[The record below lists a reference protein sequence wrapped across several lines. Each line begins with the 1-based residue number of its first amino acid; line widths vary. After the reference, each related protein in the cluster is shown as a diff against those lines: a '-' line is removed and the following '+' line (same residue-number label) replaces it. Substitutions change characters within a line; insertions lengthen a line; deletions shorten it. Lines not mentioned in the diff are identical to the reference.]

1 MDPRVRTDSKDNQ
14 VNMTHSFFGAL
25 YELAKLPNT
34 MTEKDLEFVD
44 PDGFA
49 KANETLKNGYL
60 MDTPQDWR
68 EEAVDEIVDEHPWIY
83 RLEEALVNEDKYH
96 YCEVDATDLKFTI
109 KHYRRLQNLLTTH
122 TTELIAHL
130 EDKLA
135 HNAQYLRKPQDGES
149 KFQTKRRRANNN
161 YIKGQAQALSD
172 IQGHLRSNNK

>member
-34 MTEKDLEFVD
+34 MTERDLEFVD
-44 PDGFA
+44 PGGFA

-130 EDKLA
+130 EGKRDE
-135 HNAQYLRKPQDGES
+135 LRENSLISPLES
-149 KFQTKRRRANNN
+149 HRIDDQIYGIN
-161 YIKGQAQALSD
+161 YTIRL
-172 IQGHLRSNNK
+172 IQEHLRSNNK

>member
-1 MDPRVRTDSKDNQ
+1 MDPRLRTDSKDNQ

-130 EDKLA
+130 EIM
-135 HNAQYLRKPQDGES
+135 RKPL
-149 KFQTKRRRANNN
+149 KWQTHEQLINIIIYNEC
-161 YIKGQAQALSD
+161 ISD
-172 IQGHLRSNNK
+172 IQEHLRSNNK